1 MKKLLLIGLFA
12 FSGMASAFNDAEILL
27 LRDAAN
33 NEPSIDAC
41 IIAGDDGCV
50 ATWFNANS
58 TFVVW
63 RTSVTKS
70 EYQTSVSSAATTF
83 DWASTGGYISR
94 SVAERD
100 AWNTLFSG
108 DQFGGSSVNPSMLNV
123 RNAFSDIFSGTG
135 AGAVN
140 NRAHV
145 LAISKR
151 FANNAEKALAT
162 GTGTDQTPGTLTF
175 QGTIRVDEVHTILG
189 R

>member
-50 ATWFNANS
+50 ANWFNANS

-63 RTSVTKS
+63 RTQVTKS
-70 EYQTSVSSAATTF
+70 EYQTKVSSTATTF
-83 DWASTGGYISR
+83 DWASAGGYISR

-108 DQFGGSSVNPSMLNV
+108 DSFNSSVNPSMLNV
-123 RNAFSDIFSGTG
+123 RNAFNDIFSGTG

-151 FANNAEKALAT
+151 FANHAEKALAT